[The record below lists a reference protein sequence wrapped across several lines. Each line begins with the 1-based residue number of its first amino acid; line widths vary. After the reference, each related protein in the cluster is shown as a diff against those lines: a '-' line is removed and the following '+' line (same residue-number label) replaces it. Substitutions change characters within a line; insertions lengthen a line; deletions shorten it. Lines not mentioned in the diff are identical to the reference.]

1 MKLMNLLNNHFRQ
14 KQKGFAALTVSIII
28 SAILLSMM
36 AGAAGIAWR
45 AALRRLIMKIKNQR
59 ALAQTCAQAQP
70 LNWRRTPLIR
80 W

>member
-14 KQKGFAALTVSIII
+14 KQKGFAALAVSIII

-45 AALRRLIMKIKNQR
+45 GRFAALDYENKKFNF
-59 ALAQTCAQAQP
+59 
-70 LNWRRTPLIR
+70 N
-80 W
+80 